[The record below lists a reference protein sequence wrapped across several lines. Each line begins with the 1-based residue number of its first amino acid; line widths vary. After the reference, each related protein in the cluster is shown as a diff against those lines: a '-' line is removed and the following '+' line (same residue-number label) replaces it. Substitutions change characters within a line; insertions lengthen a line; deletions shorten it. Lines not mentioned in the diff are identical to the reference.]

1 MPLNDDQNSDSD
13 SSRLSESTASSSDL
27 EYSRQSFNSDSSSKP
42 SSPASSPPKAITFD
56 ELMAATRNL
65 SNWTLAHEIAVNAN
79 FCIKHEDYPRNS
91 FAGTVKQIVHKA
103 FWDHLESELNE
114 DPPEYEHAIKLFEE
128 IREVM
133 FFLLCIVLSA

>member
-1 MPLNDDQNSDSD
+1 MGADDPPPKKDVVAGHNIWEGVFPNKWSV
-13 SSRLSESTASSSDL
+13 
-27 EYSRQSFNSDSSSKP
+27 SSKTVTRT
-42 SSPASSPPKAITFD
+42 KARWESFPYLID
-56 ELMAATRNL
+56 LL
-65 SNWTLAHEIAVNAN
+65 H
-79 FCIKHEDYPRNS
+79 S

-133 FFLLCIVLSA
+133 FFLCIVLSA